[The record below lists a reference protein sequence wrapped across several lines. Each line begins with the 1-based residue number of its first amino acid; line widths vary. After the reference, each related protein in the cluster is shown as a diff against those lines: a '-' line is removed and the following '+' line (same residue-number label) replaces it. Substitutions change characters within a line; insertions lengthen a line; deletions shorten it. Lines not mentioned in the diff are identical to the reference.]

1 MSKETE
7 AYIVTEAEAYI
18 VTEATPIIAES
29 PSKGGRWK
37 SGLCSCFQ
45 HGICHPDLWTACCFP
60 AVIYAQLLNRM
71 KMTWLGEPTS
81 ASEEYKKTF
90 CIVLGIS
97 IANFFVQLFIGCSSD
112 PLVEID
118 EVQNDECDPWNVGGI
133 CNFLFVVY
141 VLVIMTRLR
150 MAIREKYS
158 IREENCK
165 GCEDFCCVFFCGCLS
180 AVQMADQTADY
191 EQVPAVCCSVT
202 GLPPPLA
209 EGRTIDV

>member
-1 MSKETE
+1 MSKET
-7 AYIVTEAEAYI
+7 EAYI

-45 HGICHPDLWTACCFP
+45 HGICHPALCCACFFP
-60 AVIYAQLLNRM
+60 TVLYAQLLTRM

-90 CIVLGIS
+90 SIVLGIA
-97 IANFFVQLFIGCSSD
+97 IANILVQTFIGCSLSD
-112 PLVEID
+112 VVVTDDGEFT
-118 EVQNDECDPWNVGGI
+118 EVQNDECDPWNSIVGDI
-133 CNFLFVVY
+133 CNVLFGVY
-141 VLVIMTRLR
+141 VLVIMIRLR
-150 MAIREKYS
+150 MAIRKKYN

-180 AVQMADQTADY
+180 AVQMADQTTDY
-191 EQVPAVCCSVT
+191 ERLPGMCFSVT
-202 GLPPPLA
+202 GLPPST
-209 EGRTIDV
+209 EVRTIDV